1 MCLNTNLSKIQTTL
15 LAKESS
21 CATLHSILILQNSS
35 ILILQHCEYSV
46 NLYLLTTKYFKQAD
60 TAAEKETELESNKM
74 ADMTAEKNELA
85 GQINKLKQDSGHK
98 TKTIASLKWRLQVCK
113 IKEINPRPGM

>member
-1 MCLNTNLSKIQTTL
+1 MQ
-15 LAKESS
+15 
-21 CATLHSILILQNSS
+21 HSILILQNSS
-35 ILILQHCEYSV
+35 IVILQHYEYNV
-46 NLYLLTTKYFKQAD
+46 NLYLLTTKYFKQAE

-85 GQINKLKQDSGHK
+85 GQINKLKHDSGHK

-113 IKEINPRPGM
+113 IKEIKATGGVRGRF